1 VKLEGK
7 LNKKESRIRL
17 RKKVESL
24 RAINSPHVIPI
35 LKYDFATIKG
45 NNYFYTRIPCFFSVS
60 LKEWLQLR
68 AKTKSL
74 PQQDAD
80 NIMRQAYEA
89 VEVFHKTGIAHLN
102 LELSSFMIEM
112 TENSNC
118 PRVFL
123 NDFLL
128 AVLSTERIREDEVRR
143 KQAITE
149 DQNA

>member
-1 VKLEGK
+1 
-7 LNKKESRIRL
+7 
-17 RKKVESL
+17 
-24 RAINSPHVIPI
+24 
-35 LKYDFATIKG
+35 
-45 NNYFYTRIPCFFSVS
+45 
-60 LKEWLQLR
+60 
-68 AKTKSL
+68 
-74 PQQDAD
+74 
-80 NIMRQAYEA
+80 MRQAREA
-89 VEVFHKTGIAHLN
+89 VEVFHKSGIAHLN

-149 DQNA
+149 DQKALKEIEKLLNQNVEETVIEPAENLESPIQILERRLVIAEEGFLPFAGFIGSIVNATIGAVILLVIVGFIRR